1 MQVAARQ
8 LDAVDTQWERLGIGI
23 GRGWLARWQFEQ
35 LRQVQ
40 LAGLVEQQFG
50 LGLVQL
56 HIGQVQGA
64 GPEAVDLQ
72 VGVEAFETYLLFAW
86 LADLQAP
93 QRQFQAEGVELD
105 ALDSRRHRG
114 VIGQLLVGNAKGDA
128 G

>member
-1 MQVAARQ
+1 M
-8 LDAVDTQWERLGIGI
+8 
-23 GRGWLARWQFEQ
+23 
-35 LRQVQ
+35 
-40 LAGLVEQQFG
+40 AGLVEQQFG

-86 LADLQAP
+86 LTDLQAP
-93 QRQFQAEGVELD
+93 QRQFQAEGVEFD